1 VPTRRLYFTGG
12 VTPAPVVEPLSELVV
27 TVFFFFSFLPFLAGS
42 EVDSVFVVVVVTV
55 FPVDA
60 APPDWSLH
68 PTLSKGTTAIAAML
82 TRETILRK
90 RLIGRAFPFA
100 IEMSLN
106 RATVDSI

>member
-1 VPTRRLYFTGG
+1 VSARRLYFTGG
-12 VTPAPVVEPLSELVV
+12 VTPAPVVDPLSELVV

-42 EVDSVFVVVVVTV
+42 EVDSLLVVVVTV

-60 APPDWSLH
+60 APPDWSLQ
-68 PTLSKGTTAIAAML
+68 PTLSTGTTAIAAML
-82 TRETILRK
+82 TRETNSRK

-106 RATVDSI
+106 RATADSI